1 MSDRQL
7 EELSQKNMMSTLKD
21 RDQNKQVNGKVTSE
35 EIKVT
40 KAGRRNFQNITK
52 TIRDKIKNTASMK
65 KKTECYF

>member
-1 MSDRQL
+1 
-7 EELSQKNMMSTLKD
+7 MSTLTD

-52 TIRDKIKNTASMK
+52 TIRNKIKKYCIHEKENRMLFLKMSIRK
-65 KKTECYF
+65 